1 MFRRRKNKSQNASLS
16 QQDLDDLDRLL
27 NVAQEDQES
36 SWTDGDES
44 ITHLSEDELDPSLY
58 NDDWYYQEDTSG
70 AIGSYVE
77 NDQDD
82 LATIEIEAHSVS
94 RNQDPIG
101 HRAKYSAKM
110 DKFLNSGIIIV
121 GVLLLAVL
129 LIAFLV

>member
-1 MFRRRKNKSQNASLS
+1 MFRSRKNKSQNASLS
-16 QQDLDDLDRLL
+16 QQDLGDLDRLL
-27 NVAQEDQES
+27 DLAQEDQGS
-36 SWTDGDES
+36 SWTDDDES
-44 ITHLSEDELDPSLY
+44 IANLSEDELDSSPY
-58 NDDWYYQEDTSG
+58 DGDWYYQEDTSD
-70 AIGSYVE
+70 AIGSYGE
-77 NDQDD
+77 NDHDD
-82 LATIEIEAHSVS
+82 LATAIEEGHNRS

>member
-1 MFRRRKNKSQNASLS
+1 MFRRRKNKVQNASPS

-27 NVAQEDQES
+27 DLAQEDQEL
-36 SWTDGDES
+36 SWTAGDES
-44 ITHLSEDELDPSLY
+44 ITHLSEDELDPSPY
-58 NDDWYYQEDTSG
+58 DGDWYYQENTSD
-70 AIGSYVE
+70 AVGSYGE

-94 RNQDPIG
+94 RNQDSIG

>member
-1 MFRRRKNKSQNASLS
+1 MFRRRKNKSQKASLS
-16 QQDLDDLDRLL
+16 QHDLDDLDRLL

-58 NDDWYYQEDTSG
+58 NGDGYYDEDTNG
-70 AIGSYVE
+70 GIGSYVE

-82 LATIEIEAHSVS
+82 LASAIEEGHNRS

>member
-36 SWTDGDES
+36 SWTNGDES

-58 NDDWYYQEDTSG
+58 NDDWYYQEDISDG
-70 AIGSYVE
+70 IGSSVE

-82 LATIEIEAHSVS
+82 LATAIEEEHNRS